1 MTAESP
7 KSNKCSFIGKGGT
20 NESPSPGFGE
30 SCANTFDTLKTIKK
44 NTKKIVLTIF
54 IKIIV

>member
-20 NESPSPGFGE
+20 TGSSPGIGG
-30 SCANTFDTLKTIKK
+30 SSAQTFDTLKTIKK